1 LTPERWAKIE
11 ALFHRAL
18 ESAPED
24 RSRLLEDS
32 CAGDPELR
40 REVESLLSGAPS
52 ANRYLRQVVRGAAD
66 SIGFPLVGQTVSH
79 YHVLAGL
86 GGGGM
91 GVVYKAQDS
100 KLPRFV
106 ALKFLPEHLAQDP
119 QALERFKREA
129 RAASSLNHPNIC
141 TIHDV
146 DEYAG
151 QPFMVMEYLEGRTLK
166 ERIATGARGAR
177 LGDRGERPSPVPVD
191 TLLEMAI
198 QVADALEAAHAKG
211 IVHRDI
217 KPANIFVTARG
228 QPKVLDFGLA
238 KLTHTPHPLL
248 PSPAGEGTQGW
259 SDGAPD
265 TPTPSI
271 EPEHLTSPGI
281 AVGTVAYMSP
291 EQARGEELDARTD
304 LFSFG
309 AVLYEMATGRLPF
322 PGNSSAEIFASILH
336 QAPLPPLQLNP
347 QLPPELERIIN
358 KALEKDRDLRYQ
370 HASDVRSDLKRLKRD
385 SHSGRSAGVPPAV
398 AGASRASK
406 GGEERGQDARGTAG
420 ETPAPQRHWPLWLAG
435 SLALILAGLAL
446 ARFLWHRV
454 GTPPEL
460 TERQLTANPPGDHV
474 VGVAISPDGKY
485 VAYVDQTGIYLRSI
499 DSGETR
505 AVSVPAELGRRIFS
519 ILWLPEGGKLLAN
532 AASSE
537 GFDLW
542 MITIL
547 GEAAPHL
554 LYRDGELPAVSPDG
568 RLIAFANGESRTPGK
583 EVLIG
588 SLNGEAPRKLVT
600 ARADQN
606 VRSPAWSPDGRWIA
620 YFRDWKTTQGSWSSA
635 IEVRPSA
642 GGGAKTLLSESS
654 LPIWSTFD
662 CPDYAGSCFV
672 WAPDWRLVF
681 AVSQPLESPTTQPKD
696 GLWAVQVKPHK
707 DQAAGK
713 PERLTQTGDFALYDL
728 TMTADGKRLSFR
740 KGLEWDDVYL
750 AELAPN
756 GASVKAPRRLTL
768 DNRGSQLNNWT
779 RDSQAILFSSNRN
792 GKLQV
797 FKQNL
802 NETVAEAVVGSP
814 GDDYGAGLSPDGS
827 WMLYVESARTAPG
840 APPVPH
846 WLMRRPVG
854 GGSPEIVLEYPASVS
869 PEGIW
874 CPLNPGP
881 PCVLGQR
888 EGNQLVFYS
897 LDPVRGKGERLGKIE
912 VSPDRFHSWN
922 VSPDG
927 SRLVLVDG
935 HEYHARIEALTL
947 KDRAWHELS
956 LEPGWGDLQSIA
968 WAADGKGF
976 FVTSWLPDSFNLLH
990 VTLAGKVNPLLR
1002 NAHRQWMV
1010 NPLPS
1015 PDGKYLAFQAQTWDR
1030 NVWLLEGF

>member
-11 ALFHRAL
+11 ELFHRAL

-24 RSRLLEDS
+24 RARLLDDS

-40 REVESLLSGAPS
+40 REVESLLSGARS
-52 ANRYLRQVVRGAAD
+52 ANHHLRAAVRGAAD
-66 SIGFPLVGQTVSH
+66 SIGFPLLGQTVSH
-79 YHVLAGL
+79 YHVLEGL

-91 GVVYKAQDS
+91 GVVYKAQDT

-106 ALKFLPEHLAQDP
+106 ALKFLPEHLTQDP

-151 QPFMVMEYLEGRTLK
+151 RPFMVMEYLEGRTLK
-166 ERIATGARGAR
+166 ERIATGSRGAR
-177 LGDRGERPSPVPVD
+177 LGDRGERPSPLPVD

-198 QVADALEAAHAKG
+198 QVADALDAAHSQG

-228 QPKVLDFGLA
+228 QAKVLDFGLA
-238 KLTHTPHPLL
+238 KLTVGATRRVAQGGRGGASPLR
-248 PSPAGEGTQGW
+248 E
-259 SDGAPD
+259 
-265 TPTPSI
+265 TPTASL

-322 PGNSSAEIFASILH
+322 PGNSSAEIFGSILH

-347 QLPPELERIIN
+347 QLPAELERIIN
-358 KALEKDRDLRYQ
+358 KALEKDPDLRYQ
-370 HASDVRSDLKRLKRD
+370 HASDIRTDLKRLKRD
-385 SHSGRSAGVPPAV
+385 SDSGRSPVGAGSPRRLPALSPS
-398 AGASRASK
+398 AAAIGHPQGAPLR
-406 GGEERGQDARGTAG
+406 RWR
-420 ETPAPQRHWPLWLAG
+420 LWLAG
-435 SLALILAGLAL
+435 SLALILAGFAL
-446 ARFLWHRV
+446 ARFMWRRV

-474 VGVAISPDGKY
+474 VGAAISPDGKY
-485 VAYVDQTGIYLRSI
+485 VAYVDQTGTYLRSI
-499 DSGETR
+499 NSGETR
-505 AVSVPAELGRRIFS
+505 AVAVPAELRSRIFS

-532 AASSE
+532 AAGSE
-537 GFDLW
+537 GLDFW
-542 MITIL
+542 MITLL
-547 GEAAPHL
+547 GQAAPYL
-554 LYRDGELPAVSPDG
+554 LYRNGELAAVSPDG
-568 RLIAFANGESRTPGK
+568 RLIAFANAEDGKRGK
-583 EVLIG
+583 EVLVG
-588 SLNGEAPRKLVT
+588 SINGEAPRKLVT
-600 ARADQN
+600 AEADQD

-620 YFRDWKTTQGSWSSA
+620 YFRDWKTAQGSWSSA

-642 GGGAKTLLSESS
+642 GGSAKTLLSESS
-654 LPIWSTFD
+654 LPKSSAFD
-662 CPDYAGSCFV
+662 CPDYAGSCLV

-681 AVSQPLESPTTQPKD
+681 ALSQPAESRTTQPKD
-696 GLWAVQVKPHK
+696 GLWAVRVKPHK
-707 DQAAGK
+707 DEAAGR
-713 PERLTQTGDFALYDL
+713 PERLTQTGGSALYDL

-750 AELAPN
+750 AELAPH

-779 RDSQAILFSSNRN
+779 RNSQAILFSSNRN

-802 NETVAEAVVGSP
+802 NDSVADAVVGGP

-827 WMLYVESARTAPG
+827 WILYVESARTAPG

-846 WLMRRPVG
+846 RLMRRPVG
-854 GGSPEIVLEYPASVS
+854 GGSPELVLEYPASLS
-869 PEGIW
+869 PEGFW
-874 CPLNPGP
+874 CPLKPGP

-888 EGNQLVFYS
+888 EGNQLAFYS
-897 LDPVRGKGERLGKIE
+897 LDPVRGKGEELGKIE
-912 VSPDRFHSWN
+912 VSPDRFKSWN

-927 SRLVLVDG
+927 SRLVLVD
-935 HEYHARIEALTL
+935 HHKYHARIEELTL
-947 KDRAWHELS
+947 KDRTWHELS
-956 LEPGWGDLQSIA
+956 LEPGWGELQSIA

-976 FVTSWLPDSFNLLH
+976 FATSWLPDSFNLLH

-1002 NAHRQWMV
+1002 NGHRQWMV

-1015 PDGKYLAFQAQTWDR
+1015 PDGKYLAFQAQTFDR